1 MHLMKFQINGN
12 YEYLVKIFGEVNE
25 INSNFYFKIFYL
37 NVKKKKNFY
46 SKFKI

>member
-25 INSNFYFKIFYL
+25 INSNFYFQIFL
-37 NVKKKKNFY
+37 FKCKKKKLL
-46 SKFKI
+46 FKI